1 MWKNVITPQ
10 IQKIQNTTKHTEK
23 VCREDTV
30 IIYKYICIRV
40 CSHLYVCVYM
50 YAYVYF
56 YISVYVFVYVCLYLY
71 MCEYLYMCMC
81 VGIFICMCV
90 CSVYVYVQVYVYV
103 CIYVCMFVYVCVQNQ
118 IGIKT
123 FSSPHIKFTL
133 AFPLGPRKLLPDS
146 VSF

>member
-40 CSHLYVCVYM
+40 CSHLYVCVSICMHMCIFIQVCMCLFM
-50 YAYVYF
+50 YAC
-56 YISVYVFVYVCLYLY
+56 ICI
-71 MCEYLYMCMC
+71 CEYLYMCMC
-81 VGIFICMCV
+81 VGICICMCV